1 MTTSTSSNEFENMMF
16 LATNES
22 LGFATRT
29 YNKLQE
35 RLEPAGIE
43 LPEIGHVYGAYFP
56 GGKEIY
62 PVIGTSV
69 RNKRVYL
76 FHHCL
81 GYNGE
86 LDSNVGLVKV
96 GLIGGALR
104 NASPE
109 QIIYVIPWFPYGRQD
124 RLDRPRVPIS
134 AKWALKL
141 LDDPDSKIK
150 VRLVTYDM
158 HAGQA
163 QGFVD
168 YQIDNLFSEP
178 LMHEY
183 LLRKFVLEDMNYRCD
198 KMYPKEL
205 DDCNRVLREKVCIVS
220 PDAGATTR
228 ARRLAKRFGGDL
240 AVVDKRRVGGESEV
254 MNILGS
260 HYVNGKIAVEA
271 DDMIDTGG
279 TMVNAADALRD
290 VGATEVYGCGVH
302 GLLSVDENGVPAEDK
317 IRNAGM
323 RIVVTSSI
331 PRSAE
336 YLERNR
342 DILDQVYLDKF
353 TADVL
358 FEIQKQGGS
367 VSKLFGEERPP
378 RDDFRGVN

>member
-1 MTTSTSSNEFENMMF
+1 MVASTFSGEFENMMF

-29 YNKLQE
+29 YQKLQE

-43 LPEIGHVYGAYFP
+43 LPPIGHVYGSYFP

-62 PVIGTSV
+62 PVIGNTV

-86 LDSNVGLVKV
+86 VDSNVGLVKV
-96 GLIGGALR
+96 GLIGEALR

-109 QIIYVIPWFPYGRQD
+109 QIVYVIPWFPYGRQD

-163 QGFVD
+163 QGFAD
-168 YQIDNLFSEP
+168 YQIDTLFSEP

-183 LLRKFVLEDMNYRCD
+183 LIRKFVLGDMNYKCD
-198 KMYPKEL
+198 KMTPDEIEE
-205 DDCNRVLREKVCIVS
+205 CNQTLREKICIVS

-240 AVVDKRRVGGESEV
+240 AVIDKRRVEGKSEV
-254 MNILGS
+254 MNILGAQ
-260 HYVNGKIAVEA
+260 YVNGKTAIQA
-271 DDMIDTGG
+271 DDMIDTAG
-279 TMVNAADALRD
+279 TMVNAANALRD

-302 GLLSVDENGVPAEDK
+302 GLLSVDKNGVPAEDK
-317 IRNAGM
+317 IRSAGM

-331 PRSAE
+331 PRSEE

-367 VSKLFGEERPP
+367 VSKLFGEEKPP
-378 RDDFRGVN
+378 SDDFRGVN